1 MSDQQN
7 LNLVYITS
15 LMDEILDSI
24 IMAIDTCPMYVLYL
38 LLYHPFCVIINPCGL
53 KVGVRVRDV
62 ERDCSSISVR
72 V

>member
-1 MSDQQN
+1 MCVQSVDGGMSDQQN

-38 LLYHPFCVIINPCGL
+38 L
-53 KVGVRVRDV
+53 
-62 ERDCSSISVR
+62 
-72 V
+72 